1 MCGIAGICTSHPGS
15 TEELAARLERMSCRL
30 VHRGPDEKGEF
41 IAPTVA
47 LGSRRLRIIDL
58 TTGRMPISNES
69 GSVQVVYNGEIYN
82 YRGLRESLR
91 SRGHTLKTMTDT
103 EVLAHLYEDQGA
115 ELVHQ
120 LRGMF
125 AFAIWDTETE
135 TLTLALDRLGIKPLY
150 YRVDDGA
157 LSFASE
163 LKALVADASAAP
175 EIDVGALVEYLALGY
190 IRAPRTIYQGY
201 RKLPPASLLQFHKA
215 ALRVWPYWQFPRIQ
229 DVGPRSEEEAV
240 DELERLLREAVVD
253 RLVADVPV
261 GAFLSGG
268 VDSSVV
274 VALAAQEASGP
285 LKTFTVGFE
294 GNNELDYARRVAEIY
309 DTDHYELVLGSASC
323 KIAEEL
329 LDYFDEPFGDSS
341 AVPTYFV
348 SELAREHVTV
358 AVSGDGGDELFA
370 GYDQY
375 AHDARWAWVDT
386 VPQGIRSLLFGMP
399 TKVLPFGAYGWN
411 LMRALAATREERFN
425 LYRVQ
430 ELDPELGG
438 LLRSDLN
445 ARFAWSDGLFARE
458 FLDAAALPFA
468 ARLLYVDAV
477 TYLPGDILTKVDR
490 MSMAHSLEARVP
502 ILDHRVVEY
511 AASLPVE
518 WKLRGGERKWIF
530 KRLAR
535 KHLPDDVLDRPK
547 RGFSLPIG
555 DWLRNELADRL
566 DVLVSAESQSTRFL
580 HRPAVRRLVAEH
592 RRGRRDHNDVLWRL
606 LMLEGWLRRN
616 EGLDLGQLVEAAP
629 TLSDR

>member
-1 MCGIAGICTSHPGS
+1 
-15 TEELAARLERMSCRL
+15 
-30 VHRGPDEKGEF
+30 
-41 IAPTVA
+41 
-47 LGSRRLRIIDL
+47 
-58 TTGRMPISNES
+58 MPISNEC

-82 YRGLRESLR
+82 YRKLRESLR
-91 SRGHTLKTMTDT
+91 SEGHTLETMTDT
-103 EVLAHLYEDQGA
+103 EVLAHLYEDHGA

-120 LRGMF
+120 LSGMF

-150 YRVDDGA
+150 YRVDDGT

-163 LKALVADASAAP
+163 LKALVADASVEP
-175 EIDVGALVEYLALGY
+175 EIDVEALVEYLALGY

-201 RKLPPASLLQFHKA
+201 WKLPPASLLQFRRG
-215 ALRVWPYWQFPRIQ
+215 ALRVWPYWQFPNNQ
-229 DVGPRSEEEAV
+229 EAGAASEEEAV
-240 DELERLLREAVVD
+240 DELERLLRDAVAE
-253 RLVADVPV
+253 RLVADVSV

-268 VDSSVV
+268 VDSSLV
-274 VALAAQEASGP
+274 VALAAQETSGR
-285 LKTFTVGFE
+285 LKTFSVGFE
-294 GNNELDYARRVAEIY
+294 GNNELEYARRVAETY
-309 DTDHYELVLGSASC
+309 DTEHYELVLDPASC
-323 KIAEEL
+323 TIAEEL
-329 LDYFDEPFGDSS
+329 LDCFDEPFGDSS

-348 SELAREHVTV
+348 SKLAREHVTV
-358 AVSGDGGDELFA
+358 ALSGDGGDELFA

-375 AHDARWAWVDT
+375 AHDARWAWVDS
-386 VPQGIRSLLFGMP
+386 VPKGIRSLLFGLP
-399 TKVLPFGAYGWN
+399 TKLLPFGAYGWN
-411 LMRALAATREERFN
+411 LMRALAATREGRFN
-425 LYRVQ
+425 LYRQQ
-430 ELDPELGG
+430 ELDPKHGG
-438 LLRSDLN
+438 LLRPDLCE
-445 ARFAWSDGLFARE
+445 RFASRDGLFASE

-502 ILDHRVVEY
+502 ILDHHLVEY

-535 KHLPDDVLDRPK
+535 KHLPGAVLDRPK

-555 DWLRNELADRL
+555 DWLQNELADRL
-566 DVLVSAESQSTRFL
+566 DVLEGAESLSARFL

-606 LMLEGWLRRN
+606 LMLEGWLRRS
-616 EGLDLGQLVEAAP
+616 EGLDPGKPVEATRTAA
-629 TLSDR
+629 DRRA